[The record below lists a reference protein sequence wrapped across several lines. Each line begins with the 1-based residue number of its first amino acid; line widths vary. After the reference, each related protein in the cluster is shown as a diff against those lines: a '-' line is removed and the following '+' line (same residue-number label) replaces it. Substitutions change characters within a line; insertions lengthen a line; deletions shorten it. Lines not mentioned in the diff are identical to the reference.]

1 MGVLLD
7 THALL
12 WALEGGDSLSAKAR
26 DTVLDL
32 SNEILVSAASAWE
45 ISIKR
50 ALGKLEAPPNLA
62 EAIQDAG
69 FLPRNIHFA
78 DCAQVGQLPEHHRD
92 PFDRMLVSQA
102 LVDGV
107 PIVTCD
113 AHIRLYGV
121 QTIW

>member
-1 MGVLLD
+1 VRVLLD

-12 WALEGGDSLSAKAR
+12 WSLEGGDSFSAKAR
-26 DTVLDL
+26 DTILDL

-50 ALGKLEAPPNLA
+50 ALGKLEAPANLA

-78 DCAQVGQLPEHHRD
+78 DCAQLGQLPEHHRD

-113 AHIRLYGV
+113 AQIRLYGV